1 MSPEEKEQNQG
12 LTKQTS
18 KWFENRGLFS
28 DHFLQARLPEWNE
41 WEIDTELVLFRN
53 SLNALYEAKK
63 DFLANMNEAQTEDE
77 FIKPVLD
84 LLGYT
89 NSYIVQA
96 PTKLGKQ
103 TNRPDYALFPDEAT
117 KNKAYSKLDQNDYTQ
132 CIGIA
137 DAKYWERELD
147 IAKSSDR
154 DTFSNQNPSF
164 QIAGYLTGTKQNWGI
179 LTNGRHWRLYSTKSY
194 LPLGN
199 YYQVDLVRLL
209 REAPEDALKYL
220 YIFFRKEALLRVDG
234 RSFLDRVLEGSE
246 EYAVELEIDIKERA
260 YDVVELLCRGF
271 ATNFGHT
278 QLDDATLKSIYDN
291 SLTLLYRLLF
301 VFYAE
306 ARELLPLSVNM
317 SYRDNYSLRK
327 LTHDIDEIFNK
338 GYELSTSSHIR
349 YQYLENLFNLINK
362 GDPGQ
367 GVPEYNGGLFDP
379 AEHPFLESNLITDA
393 FLVQAVHQLARI
405 TDKKLGREV
414 AVDYNT
420 LRERHLGSIYE
431 GLLEFKPQIAP
442 HNLVIIKDKGSI
454 KYAPASQHS
463 GKKIAYKKGELY
475 LVNDKGERKASGSY
489 YTPEYIVN
497 YIVENTIDPLV
508 KEAQEKAKAL
518 KPAVDKEIAKWRQL
532 KEQKESSEPTEKYD
546 RKITE
551 ESERLL
557 EPYLS
562 LKVLD
567 PAMGS
572 GHFLARAT
580 DFLAEAIATDP
591 YIESLL
597 GLTEDSEL
605 TYYRRRVVES
615 CIYGVDLNPLAV
627 ELAKLTLWLTT
638 MAKAK
643 PLSFLNHHLRVGN
656 SLIGARVTDLD
667 EIPRFKGKKGYDPNR
682 APVQLGLFQNV
693 FNQKISVLLK
703 SRALIAQLPTET
715 LEDVHNKQ
723 QWERE
728 FEHNL
733 ERFRT
738 LADVWVSAFFGNKV
752 AWDEYNTLLEQSQIT
767 DAEWYKLIQKK
778 NIRQAIALAREK
790 RYFHWELEFPEVFYD
805 EHGSRKETAGFDA
818 VIGNPPYV
826 LEARDNSEL
835 FRELKQLPILAHYYE
850 KNIDIFCF
858 FMDIALDLLA
868 NGRLHSFIV
877 PIYWIDRTGCN
888 KTREKIFNESTLEIL
903 VNFGDFP
910 VFDSASGHHSSI
922 YVLNKSKKPQ
932 HQPYYSEIHPDS
944 SLPRNAQEALVIE
957 QLRSRTYKQASFSL
971 SNGKLFINLYGQINL
986 IDALERTPHFKLE
999 KENVMRGV
1007 DTSPSDY
1014 QGQGVFVLSKREYES
1029 FFSNLNIEEKEYLKP
1044 FYSAFQI
1051 DAYYFDPDNIQ
1062 WLIYTDRKRRQK
1074 IEDHPDKYPLIVS
1087 HLNKFA
1093 RIITSDNG
1101 PYGLH
1106 RAKDEI
1112 GFTNN
1117 NKLIFVRKTP
1127 YPKFAHC
1134 SLTFFCDESIY
1145 IVLPE
1150 AGGHSQ
1156 LYLLTIFNSRI
1167 FLWWC
1172 ANHKTQG
1179 SQLQIDKE
1187 IVLGMPLRR
1196 INFITPEEER
1206 QQLLKQAKILY
1217 QEYLDSKNP
1226 DKILTFVSERLP
1238 AAEDG
1243 TPDTEHEQ
1251 SDVVHDLLA
1260 FLAEEMTRL
1269 NKDKQAGVKEFLSW
1283 LEQEIIKGSIESQKN
1298 KTKIRNFH
1306 EGTLEELLDVL
1317 KKNKVIQDPCPSA
1330 IRDTIAGEFIAAV
1343 EVLNPLKEI
1352 IALTDKLIDWIVY
1365 KLYALNDEE
1374 IAIFEGAM

>member
-317 SYRDNYSLRK
+317 SYRDSYSLRK
-327 LTHDIDEIFNK
+327 LTHDIDDIFNK

-362 GDPGQ
+362 GDPRQ

-393 FLVQAVHQLARI
+393 FLVRAIHQLARI
-405 TDKKLGREV
+405 TDKKLGREI

-442 HNLVIIKDKGSI
+442 HDLVIIKDKGSI
-454 KYAPASQHS
+454 KYAPASQHP
-463 GKKIAYKKGELY
+463 GKKIAYKKDELY

-497 YIVENTIDPLV
+497 YIVDNTVDPLV
-508 KEAQEKAKAL
+508 KEAQEKTKAL
-518 KPAVDKEIAKWRQL
+518 KPAVDKEIAKWRKL
-532 KEQKESSEPTEKYD
+532 KEQKESSEPTAKYD

-656 SLIGARVTDLD
+656 SLIGARVADLD
-667 EIPRFKGKKGYDPNR
+667 EIPRLKGKKGYDPSR

-723 QWERE
+723 QWEQE

-738 LADVWVSAFFGNKV
+738 LADVWVSTFFGNNV
-752 AWDEYNTLLEQSQIT
+752 AWDEYNAMLEQSQIT
-767 DAEWYKLIQKK
+767 DAEWHKLIQKK
-778 NIRQAIALAREK
+778 NIRQTIALAGEK
-790 RYFHWELEFPEVFYD
+790 RFFHWELEFPEVFYD
-805 EHGSRKETAGFDA
+805 EHGGRKETAGFDA
-818 VIGNPPYV
+818 VIGNPPYY
-826 LEARDNSEL
+826 LLQRTEL
-835 FRELKQLPILAHYYE
+835 QTIVRQLDS
-850 KNIDIFCF
+850 DIFTGSNDVSHIFLKRACQFTRLGGMFAFIVTRYWMEAHFSAGLRRYILQNARPTILVDFENLQVWPDVNVLTVIAVFTKGQPSKEPIVFLSEAAQDKSAEF
-858 FMDIALDLLA
+858 FLKRCASYKEYHEYQVSPEIFGEAAWHLRALRGSNLWNKINMQSIPLKNVCENTQGIKTGNNTAFTVSEQIVEKKHLEKDWLLPLAQAENVQRYEILLA
-868 NGRLHSFIV
+868 NEYV
-877 PIYWIDRTGCN
+877 IYTDG
-888 KTREKIFNESTLEIL
+888 
-903 VNFGDFP
+903 
-910 VFDSASGHHSSI
+910 
-922 YVLNKSKKPQ
+922 
-932 HQPYYSEIHPDS
+932 
-944 SLPRNAQEALVIE
+944 
-957 QLRSRTYKQASFSL
+957 LRD
-971 SNGKLFINLYGQINL
+971 IN
-986 IDALERTPHFKLE
+986 DAP
-999 KENVMRGV
+999 
-1007 DTSPSDY
+1007 
-1014 QGQGVFVLSKREYES
+1014 
-1029 FFSNLNIEEKEYLKP
+1029 NIMSYLKP
-1044 FYSAFQI
+1044 YKQELQRRAECKDGLYPWWRLQRSR
-1051 DAYYFDPDNIQ
+1051 DSNIIRSSKRILVPLYATHNRFCATLEQ
-1062 WLIYTDRKRRQK
+1062 YVGMTDVYILVPTDRRYTHTFLTAVLNSKLLDSYHLAFCKIKRAGYL
-1074 IEDHPDKYPLIVS
+1074 EYSGAALS
-1087 HLNKFA
+1087 A
-1093 RIITSDNG
+1093 
-1101 PYGLH
+1101 
-1106 RAKDEI
+1106 
-1112 GFTNN
+1112 
-1117 NKLIFVRKTP
+1117 
-1127 YPKFAHC
+1127 
-1134 SLTFFCDESIY
+1134 
-1145 IVLPE
+1145 LPIR
-1150 AGGHSQ
+1150 
-1156 LYLLTIFNSRI
+1156 L
-1167 FLWWC
+1167 
-1172 ANHKTQG
+1172 
-1179 SQLQIDKE
+1179 
-1187 IVLGMPLRR
+1187 
-1196 INFITPEEER
+1196 INFITPEQER
-1206 QQLLKQAKILY
+1206 KQLLEQAKITY
-1217 QEYLDSKNP
+1217 QEYLGSKNP

-1269 NKDKQAGVKEFLSW
+1269 NREKQTGIKKFLSW
-1283 LEQEIIKGSIESQKN
+1283 LEHEIIKGSIESQKY

-1306 EGTLEELLDVL
+1306 EGTLEDLLDVL

-1330 IRDTIAGEFIAAV
+1330 KRDTIAGEFIAAV
-1343 EVLNPLKEI
+1343 KVLVPLKET
-1352 IALTDKLIDWIVY
+1352 IALTDTLIDQIVY
-1365 KLYALNDEE
+1365 QLYALSDEE
-1374 IAIFEGAM
+1374 IAIVEDAK